1 MEAETILSL
10 KQQLKEAEN
19 ERRKAAQYGL
29 HLLESQSEVQNQL
42 DQIRSEL
49 TEKTEK
55 FEQEKYTLQREI
67 ELKNRMLESL
77 NFECDSLKQQQHV
90 QLDKQKEQLDRAYGQ
105 EISDL
110 KNKLENLKAEL
121 DETRLSEKQL
131 RQKVEHQKEIIAAK
145 SEELH
150 MMSERVHETMS
161 AEMLNLQIELT
172 ELQSQKANDEEKL
185 NELQCIKEQLELV
198 NSNLRNQLERLQG
211 EKEEREKEVVF
222 YCNALEKARE
232 ANQELQVQLDHAA
245 QQSLDPTSKGNSL
258 FAEVEDRRAEMER
271 QLISVK
277 VKYQSLQKQ
286 HAFSREQLQRM
297 KLQMATLLQ
306 LKGSQAEF
314 DQLERLQSM
323 LEQKNGE
330 IEDLLMKVR
339 QLEKFKSLYENME
352 ESRPANGPKGSDSEN
367 GYYADLLQIKLD
379 NSNKE
384 TETLKNELSL
394 QRMKAL
400 YESQRV
406 LEFERKL
413 FTNER
418 HLQACQS
425 ENMNL
430 RVMLDELKMKY
441 EPEELLKGPKIKKK
455 RERTPVNTTCEYFD
469 SKNTP
474 VKETALTQLSSKE
487 GKKMTTKNL
496 EQSDTSPKKQPFPAS
511 PLHTALQAIRNIVE
525 PERERK
531 RVRIQDENHVAFTS
545 NSRSGNNS
553 LAPAVPRSVS
563 ASVSAPGNQHRPASL
578 FFRCMN
584 CALHLFIYFLSVAC
598 SVIPQLQL
606 PTLNLS
612 LPFRRTKTLTNKKD
626 S

>member
-1 MEAETILSL
+1 METETILNL
-10 KQQLKEAEN
+10 RQQLKEAEN

-29 HLLESQSEVQNQL
+29 HLLESQNEIQNQL
-42 DQIRSEL
+42 DQMRREL

-55 FEQEKYTLQREI
+55 FEQEKYSLQREI

-77 NFECDSLKQQQHV
+77 SFECDALKQQQNL
-90 QLDKQKEQLDRAYGQ
+90 QLDKQKEHLARVHGQ
-105 EISDL
+105 EVNDL
-110 KNKLENLKAEL
+110 KHKLENLKAEL

-131 RQKVEHQKEIIAAK
+131 RHKVDCQKEIIAAK
-145 SEELH
+145 TEELH

-161 AEMLNLQIELT
+161 SEMLNLQMELT
-172 ELQSQKANDEEKL
+172 ELESVKANVEEKL
-185 NELQCIKEQLELV
+185 NELQYSKEQLELI

-211 EKEEREKEVVF
+211 EKEEREKEVVS

-232 ANQELQVQLDHAA
+232 ANQELRVQLDHVV

-277 VKYQSLQKQ
+277 IKYQSLQKQ
-286 HAFSREQLQRM
+286 HAFTREQLQRM

-306 LKGSQAEF
+306 MKGSQAEF
-314 DQLERLQSM
+314 EQLERLQSM

-330 IEDLLMKVR
+330 IEDLLVKVR
-339 QLEKFKSLYENME
+339 QLEKFKTLYENME
-352 ESRPANGPKGSDSEN
+352 ECRASTSSKGGESED
-367 GYYADLLQIKLD
+367 GYYADLLQMKLD

-406 LEFERKL
+406 LEVERKL

-441 EPEELLKGPKIKKK
+441 EPEELLKVTKIKKR
-455 RERTPVNTTCEYFD
+455 REKIPVDATCEYLD
-469 SKNTP
+469 SKNTSVDEAP
-474 VKETALTQLSSKE
+474 LTHLPSKE
-487 GKKMTTKNL
+487 EAKMTSNNL
-496 EQSDTSPKKQPFPAS
+496 EQIDSSSRKQALEAS
-511 PLHTALQAIRNIVE
+511 PINIALQSMDKVVE

-531 RVRIQDENHVAFTS
+531 RVKTKDDGVDTCASYSRGGSNFLTS
-545 NSRSGNNS
+545 
-553 LAPAVPRSVS
+553 
-563 ASVSAPGNQHRPASL
+563 SAPRLTTESRFEATEIEDKKENVITTKKKTQKKKYTTLYVSSKSTPETQ
-578 FFRCMN
+578 
-584 CALHLFIYFLSVAC
+584 CA
-598 SVIPQLQL
+598 QQ
-606 PTLNLS
+606 
-612 LPFRRTKTLTNKKD
+612 
-626 S
+626 

>member
-1 MEAETILSL
+1 MESETILSL
-10 KQQLKEAEN
+10 RNQLKEAEN

-42 DQIRSEL
+42 DQTRREL

-55 FEQEKYTLQREI
+55 FEQEKYSLQREI
-67 ELKNRMLESL
+67 DLKNRMLESL
-77 NFECDSLKQQQHV
+77 SFECDSLKQQQNM
-90 QLDKQKEQLDRAYGQ
+90 QLEKQKEQLARAYGQ
-105 EISDL
+105 EIGDL
-110 KNKLENLKAEL
+110 KNKLEKLRAEL
-121 DETRLSEKQL
+121 DESRLSEKQL
-131 RQKVEHQKEIIAAK
+131 RHKVDHQMETIAAK
-145 SEELH
+145 SGELR

-161 AEMLNLQIELT
+161 SEMLNLQMEIT
-172 ELQSQKANDEEKL
+172 ELENVKANIEEKL
-185 NELQCIKEQLELV
+185 NEIQYSKEQLELM
-198 NSNLRNQLERLQG
+198 NSNLHSQLDRLQQ
-211 EKEEREKEVVF
+211 EKEEREKEVVS

-232 ANQELQVQLDHAA
+232 ANQELQVQLDHAV

-277 VKYQSLQKQ
+277 IKYQSLQKQ
-286 HAFSREQLQRM
+286 HAFTREQLQRM

-306 LKGSQAEF
+306 MKGSQAELE
-314 DQLERLQSM
+314 QLERLQSM

-339 QLEKFKSLYENME
+339 QLEKFKTLYENIE
-352 ESRPANGPKGSDSEN
+352 ESKARSSSKGGESED
-367 GYYADLLQIKLD
+367 GYYVDLLQMKLD

-384 TETLKNELSL
+384 LETLKDELSL

-406 LEFERKL
+406 LEVERKL

-418 HLQACQS
+418 HLQASQS

-441 EPEELLKGPKIKKK
+441 EPEDLLKDTKIKKK
-455 RERTPVNTTCEYFD
+455 REKIPVDSTCEYLD
-469 SKNTP
+469 SKNTS
-474 VKETALTQLSSKE
+474 VKVALTELASKE
-487 GKKMTTKNL
+487 GTKMTSKNVDP
-496 EQSDTSPKKQPFPAS
+496 SDASPKKHTPEAP
-511 PLHTALQAIRNIVE
+511 PMNTALQVKVVE
-525 PERERK
+525 PEREKK
-531 RVRIQDENHVAFTS
+531 RVKTKDENHDAFTS
-545 NSRSGNNS
+545 YSGSGSNS
-553 LAPAVPRSVS
+553 LTSAAPRSVS
-563 ASVSAPGNQHRPASL
+563 ASVCGQGNQRRPASL

-584 CALHLFIYFLSVAC
+584 YAIQFLIYCLSVAC

-606 PTLNLS
+606 PTLNL
-612 LPFRRTKTLTNKKD
+612 LKPFRKTKMMTNERD

>member
-1 MEAETILSL
+1 METETILNL
-10 KQQLKEAEN
+10 RQQLKEAEN

-29 HLLESQSEVQNQL
+29 HLLESQNEIQNQL
-42 DQIRSEL
+42 DQMRREL
-49 TEKTEK
+49 MEKTEK
-55 FEQEKYTLQREI
+55 FEQEKYSLQREI

-77 NFECDSLKQQQHV
+77 SFECDALKQQQNL
-90 QLDKQKEQLDRAYGQ
+90 QLDKQKEHLARVHGQ
-105 EISDL
+105 EVNDL
-110 KNKLENLKAEL
+110 KHKLENLKAEL

-131 RQKVEHQKEIIAAK
+131 RHKVDCQKEIIAAK
-145 SEELH
+145 TEELH

-161 AEMLNLQIELT
+161 SEMLNLQMELT
-172 ELQSQKANDEEKL
+172 ELESVKANVEEKL
-185 NELQCIKEQLELV
+185 NELQYSKEQLELI

-211 EKEEREKEVVF
+211 EKEEREKEVVS

-232 ANQELQVQLDHAA
+232 ANQELQVQLDHVV

-277 VKYQSLQKQ
+277 IKYQSLQKQ
-286 HAFSREQLQRM
+286 HAFTREQLQRM

-306 LKGSQAEF
+306 MKGSQAEF
-314 DQLERLQSM
+314 EQLERLQSM

-330 IEDLLMKVR
+330 IEDLLVKVR
-339 QLEKFKSLYENME
+339 QLEKFKTLYENME
-352 ESRPANGPKGSDSEN
+352 ECRASTSSKGGESED
-367 GYYADLLQIKLD
+367 GYYADLLQMKLD

-406 LEFERKL
+406 LEVERKL

-441 EPEELLKGPKIKKK
+441 EPEELLKVTKIKKR
-455 RERTPVNTTCEYFD
+455 REKIPVDATCEYLD
-469 SKNTP
+469 SKNTSVDEAP
-474 VKETALTQLSSKE
+474 LTHLPSKE
-487 GKKMTTKNL
+487 EAKMTSNNL
-496 EQSDTSPKKQPFPAS
+496 EQIDSSSRKQALEAS
-511 PLHTALQAIRNIVE
+511 PINIALQSMDKVVE

-531 RVRIQDENHVAFTS
+531 RVKTKDDGVDTCASYSRGGSNFLTS
-545 NSRSGNNS
+545 
-553 LAPAVPRSVS
+553 
-563 ASVSAPGNQHRPASL
+563 SAPRLTTESRFEATEIEDKKENVITTKKKTQKKKYTTLYVSSKPTPETQ
-578 FFRCMN
+578 
-584 CALHLFIYFLSVAC
+584 CA
-598 SVIPQLQL
+598 QQ
-606 PTLNLS
+606 
-612 LPFRRTKTLTNKKD
+612 
-626 S
+626 

>member
-1 MEAETILSL
+1 METETILNL
-10 KQQLKEAEN
+10 RQQLKEAEN

-29 HLLESQSEVQNQL
+29 HLLESQNEIQNQL
-42 DQIRSEL
+42 DQMRREL

-55 FEQEKYTLQREI
+55 FEQEKYSLQREI

-77 NFECDSLKQQQHV
+77 SFECDALKQQQNL
-90 QLDKQKEQLDRAYGQ
+90 QLDKQKEHLARVHGQ
-105 EISDL
+105 EVNDL
-110 KNKLENLKAEL
+110 KHKLENLKAEL

-131 RQKVEHQKEIIAAK
+131 RHKVDCQKEIIAAK
-145 SEELH
+145 TEELH

-161 AEMLNLQIELT
+161 SEMLNLQMELT
-172 ELQSQKANDEEKL
+172 ELESVKANVEEKL
-185 NELQCIKEQLELV
+185 NELQYSKEQLELI

-211 EKEEREKEVVF
+211 EKEEREKEVVS

-232 ANQELQVQLDHAA
+232 ANQELRVQLDHVV

-277 VKYQSLQKQ
+277 IKYQSLQKQ
-286 HAFSREQLQRM
+286 HAFTREQLQRM

-306 LKGSQAEF
+306 MKGSQAEF
-314 DQLERLQSM
+314 EQLERLQSM

-330 IEDLLMKVR
+330 IEDLLVKVR
-339 QLEKFKSLYENME
+339 QLEKFKTLYENME
-352 ESRPANGPKGSDSEN
+352 ECRASTSSKGGESED
-367 GYYADLLQIKLD
+367 GYYADLLQMKLD

-406 LEFERKL
+406 LEVERKL

-441 EPEELLKGPKIKKK
+441 EPEELLKVTKIKKR
-455 RERTPVNTTCEYFD
+455 REKIPVDATCEYLD
-469 SKNTP
+469 SKNTSVDEAP
-474 VKETALTQLSSKE
+474 LTHLPSKE
-487 GKKMTTKNL
+487 EAKMTSNNL
-496 EQSDTSPKKQPFPAS
+496 EQIDSSSRKQALEAS
-511 PLHTALQAIRNIVE
+511 PINIALQSMDKVVE

-531 RVRIQDENHVAFTS
+531 RVKTKDDGVDTCASYSRGGSNFLTS
-545 NSRSGNNS
+545 
-553 LAPAVPRSVS
+553 
-563 ASVSAPGNQHRPASL
+563 SAPRLTTESRFEATEIEDKKENVITTKKKTQKKKYTTLYVSSKPTPETQ
-578 FFRCMN
+578 
-584 CALHLFIYFLSVAC
+584 CA
-598 SVIPQLQL
+598 QQ
-606 PTLNLS
+606 
-612 LPFRRTKTLTNKKD
+612 
-626 S
+626 